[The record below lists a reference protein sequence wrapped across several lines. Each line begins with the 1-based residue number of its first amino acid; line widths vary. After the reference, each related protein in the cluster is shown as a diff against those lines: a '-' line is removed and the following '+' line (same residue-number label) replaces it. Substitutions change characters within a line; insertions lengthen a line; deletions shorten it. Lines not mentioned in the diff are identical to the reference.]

1 MMKRPVCVGVLCHV
15 ILGCISV
22 DDDIADP
29 LFYYFGCTYNRELY
43 RGEGCGF
50 HINSSTSRNRVS
62 LQVAAFPLEHFRV
75 LYQVV
80 IVAKKSGGSVWGS
93 PLFFSAAPTPP
104 YHHRTA
110 LWLII
115 DYVWEGP
122 LFSLSLSLMRC
133 AQVGR
138 PGWAAKCWSN
148 RKTKQNNNRRKS
160 IIKYPFVLCLS
171 FFFFKE
177 RKNRKSLISVI
188 SF

>member
-1 MMKRPVCVGVLCHV
+1 MMKRPVCVCVCCVTWYSAAFQLMMISL
-15 ILGCISV
+15 IL
-22 DDDIADP
+22 
-29 LFYYFGCTYNRELY
+29 YFIILAVYNRELY

-122 LFSLSLSLMRC
+122 LFLSLSLSYALCSGRET
-133 AQVGR
+133 QVSSQML
-138 PGWAAKCWSN
+138 KQQEDE
-148 RKTKQNNNRRKS
+148 TK
-160 IIKYPFVLCLS
+160 
-171 FFFFKE
+171 
-177 RKNRKSLISVI
+177 
-188 SF
+188 